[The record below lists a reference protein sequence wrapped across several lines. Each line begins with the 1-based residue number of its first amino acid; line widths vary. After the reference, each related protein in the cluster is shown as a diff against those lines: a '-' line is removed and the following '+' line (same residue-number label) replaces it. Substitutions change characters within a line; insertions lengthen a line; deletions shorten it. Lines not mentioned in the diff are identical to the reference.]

1 MKRVLLIGVT
11 LVFIISCSSS
21 RRIEKAVN
29 TGNYD
34 YAISNALNKLQTN
47 KNKSRK
53 ADYILMLKD
62 AYDKANQRDM
72 ENVSFLKTTN
82 NPENYIKIYDLYAGL
97 DTRQQRVRPLLP
109 LYVDGKEVQFQM
121 KNYAAEISKAI
132 DKASAHMYDNALA
145 VINTNNS
152 TKEDLRWAYQQF
164 TEIEAINP
172 NYKETRALTQE
183 AYQRGV
189 DFVLVEMNNETD
201 KLIPERL
208 ERDLLNFST
217 YGLNDLWTVYHN
229 TADKQLNYDYKMVV
243 NFRDINVSPE
253 QVRERQIIKEKEIA
267 DGKKLLLDEQG
278 NKVKDS
284 LGNAIEVDHLKT
296 VRCEYYEFT
305 QFKAVQVTGN
315 VEYYNLISKQLTDA
329 FPVSSE
335 FVFEHIYA
343 SANGDRRALEQSL
356 LPFLDQRAVP
366 FPSEEQMIY
375 DSGED
380 LKFQMKS
387 SVNSYALK

>member
-380 LKFQMKS
+380 LKFQIKS
-387 SVNSYALK
+387 IVNSYALK

>member
-366 FPSEEQMIY
+366 FPSE
-375 DSGED
+375 
-380 LKFQMKS
+380 
-387 SVNSYALK
+387 